1 MVYVGAKLVWTP
13 DIHPLPTSQSN
24 RTQIFEETAGLNN
37 TTVWN
42 PRHCTANSITIQ
54 KIHLQQ
60 SLHNFFI
67 VRPCNSLVQSLASGV
82 IAQGHICLQLKKPFH
97 CFRVT
102 PSSCSMKWGAFF
114 NAMRFVARHTMPRNK
129 QLKNISAAIAGCKI
143 CKKTVP
149 AQEKAIRKNMKMLG
163 YLDKCSLP
171 ALRPKIPRHKNPHEH
186 HGKTTDPFGCTS
198 SDSGDCL

>member
-1 MVYVGAKLVWTP
+1 MA
-13 DIHPLPTSQSN
+13 
-24 RTQIFEETAGLNN
+24 
-37 TTVWN
+37 
-42 PRHCTANSITIQ
+42 IQ

-60 SLHNFFI
+60 SLHNLFI
-67 VRPCNSLVQSLASGV
+67 VRPCNSLVQSLAAGV
-82 IAQGHICLQLKKPFH
+82 IAQGHICLHLKKPFH

-114 NAMRFVARHTMPRNK
+114 NAMRFVARHTMPRDQ
-129 QLKNISAAIAGCKI
+129 QLKNVSAARAGCEI

-149 AQEKAIRKNMKMLG
+149 AQEPEKAWRCWDI
-163 YLDKCSLP
+163 LDKCSLT
-171 ALRPKIPRHKNPHEH
+171 ALRPKISRHKNPHEH